1 MVEKTGPEAGA
12 TDKTWM
18 ARLGKAL
25 EGAHAA
31 LVEGELEDA
40 ERRARAVS
48 ALVRAIR
55 ETHALREAIAAPGG
69 APEDGESRTKFLRRV
84 AGYME
89 PARAR
94 ELLQRL
100 AAEGHDEDGGGL
112 GDLGA

>member
-1 MVEKTGPEAGA
+1 MVEKTGPNGDAS
-12 TDKTWM
+12 DKTWM
-18 ARLGKAL
+18 ARLGRAL
-25 EGAHAA
+25 EGAYAA

-40 ERRARAVS
+40 ERRARAIS
-48 ALVRAIR
+48 ALVKAIR

-89 PARAR
+89 PGRAR

-100 AAEGHDEDGGGL
+100 AAEHDGEGGG
-112 GDLGA
+112 GMGELGA